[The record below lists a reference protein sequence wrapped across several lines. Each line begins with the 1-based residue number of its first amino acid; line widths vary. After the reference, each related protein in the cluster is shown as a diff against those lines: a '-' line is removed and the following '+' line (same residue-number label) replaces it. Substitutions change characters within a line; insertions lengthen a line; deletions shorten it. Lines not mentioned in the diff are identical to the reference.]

1 MQFAAHGQNSFFRRT
16 GTKTLS
22 VLPLAVALQIATSCA
37 ASVAPETLLSVIKTE
52 SGFET
57 LAIGDNTDRHS
68 FHPGS
73 LEDAVALARRLTA
86 AGHNLD
92 LGLAQINQPAG
103 HLQRRGL
110 SVADAFDP
118 CTSLRVGG
126 EVLADCYR
134 HASGGDEQARLRA
147 AVGCYNSGSVERG
160 GNYVGR
166 VQAAAAQVVPA
177 LRVAGDSSVVNPLAP
192 PAVTPAPPSWDV
204 WNYAEWQETRGSG
217 AAPSVSSPA
226 VAPPDATL
234 PRANQPA
241 RDLMP
246 PGPSE
251 AAPVVLQAS
260 RIGATE

>member
-1 MQFAAHGQNSFFRRT
+1 M
-16 GTKTLS
+16 
-22 VLPLAVALQIATSCA
+22 AVALQIAASCA
-37 ASVAPETLLSVIKTE
+37 ANVAPETLLSIIKTE

-57 LAIGDNTDRHS
+57 LAIGDNTDHRS

-73 LEDAVALARRLTA
+73 LDEAVAFAVRLTA

-134 HASGGDEQARLRA
+134 RASGRDEQARLRA
-147 AVGCYNSGSVERG
+147 AVGCYNSGSVQRG
-160 GNYVGR
+160 ADYVEL
-166 VQAAAAQVVPA
+166 VLAAAAQVVPA
-177 LRVAGDSSVVNPLAP
+177 LRVASEPSALNP
-192 PAVTPAPPSWDV
+192 PALPASPLGPPSWDV
-204 WNYAEWQETRGSG
+204 WSYAEWQETRGSG
-217 AAPSVSSPA
+217 AAPSVSQPA
-226 VAPPDATL
+226 VAPPDAPL
-234 PRANQPA
+234 PQANQPT

-260 RIGATE
+260 RTGAIE